1 MTVCSWILYRCVVV
15 RLAQNVCAHRVPE
28 ANSSNARRPVNKY
41 SDRSFVSSTRL
52 VVLSGYRLDAKISL
66 SWLVIRTL
74 SKIDHQN
81 LASSTTSRLAPSQ
94 VPQRNQVPKYPS
106 TATNAA
112 SRNCAGLNCLSA
124 SGQVY
129 EPITSIHSTDRSAA
143 N

>member
-1 MTVCSWILYRCVVV
+1 MV
-15 RLAQNVCAHRVPE
+15 RLAQNVSAHRDSDADSP
-28 ANSSNARRPVNKY
+28 NARRPANNY

-52 VVLSGYRLDAKISL
+52 VVLSGYRLGAKFNL
-66 SWLVIRTL
+66 SWLMICTL

-81 LASSTTSRLAPSQ
+81 LASSTTSCLAPSQ
-94 VPQRNQVPKYPS
+94 VPQSNQVPKYPS

-129 EPITSIHSTDRSAA
+129 EPIMSIHSTDRSAA